1 MLENTFGP
9 EKCLIFTFKTE
20 NLHDFI
26 HGMHFNPLLWCIV
39 DDWLFIAIMFLNRVD
54 CPECDACCCEEC
66 SYDNTNQGK
75 FTTSMSYYFSI
86 ALSGFY
92 QIACVGLFIVVCY
105 AMQPRQDSQLYLV

>member
-1 MLENTFGP
+1 MILLCTKILEKYIFT
-9 EKCLIFTFKTE
+9 EKYLVVTFKTE
-20 NLHDFI
+20 KLHDCI
-26 HGMHFNPLLWCIV
+26 HGMHSHPLLWCIV

-54 CPECDACCCEEC
+54 CPECDACYCEEC

-92 QIACVGLFIVVCY
+92 
-105 AMQPRQDSQLYLV
+105 